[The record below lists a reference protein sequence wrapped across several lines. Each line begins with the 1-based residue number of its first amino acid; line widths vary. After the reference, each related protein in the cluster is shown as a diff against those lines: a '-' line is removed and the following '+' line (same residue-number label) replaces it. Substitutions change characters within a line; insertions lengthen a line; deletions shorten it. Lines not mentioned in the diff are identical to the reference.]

1 FDGSTSFTYTA
12 ATPGNYDAVIV
23 QDDCDVTV
31 TFEVNDVLLPDVE
44 LGPAQTIC
52 EGQSASLDA
61 GTVASWNTGANGQT
75 IAPQTAGEYVAEFEQ
90 EGCFERDTVE
100 VIVVEPPLIELGADT
115 LFCEGQ
121 TIELHAQAV
130 GTWNSGEVDDR
141 IQVALPGMYR
151 IDVIEG
157 PCLVV
162 DSIHVEQ
169 LPLPFVSLGEDPV
182 YCEGSL
188 YELSAL
194 GEFADYYTWSTGD
207 STEMISVEESIDLA
221 IEVGN
226 VCGISNDSLHV
237 VFEDCSVSIYMP
249 TMFTPN
255 GDGINDEYW
264 PSVNNVASYQLTIYN
279 RWGNEVFLSTDPGE
293 PWLGDTMRDGYFVPN
308 GVYDF
313 QLVCRTSKGN
323 AVERSGHILVV
334 R

>member
-1 FDGSTSFTYTA
+1 
-12 ATPGNYDAVIV
+12 
-23 QDDCDVTV
+23 
-31 TFEVNDVLLPDVE
+31 
-44 LGPAQTIC
+44 
-52 EGQSASLDA
+52 
-61 GTVASWNTGANGQT
+61 
-75 IAPQTAGEYVAEFEQ
+75 
-90 EGCFERDTVE
+90 GCFERDTVE

-121 TIELHAQAV
+121 TIDLQAQAV
-130 GTWNSGEVDDR
+130 GTWNTGEVDDR

-182 YCEGSL
+182 YCEGNR

-207 STEMISVEESIDLA
+207 STETISVEESIDIA

-226 VCGISNDSLHV
+226 TCGTSNDSLHV

-323 AVERSGHILVV
+323 AIERSGHILVV